1 MALTYKIKNYET
13 DVDDASKTL
22 VGFTVT
28 NDSPEGA
35 FLIDKKVTTGSKTR
49 DQIVAAAHAAAQTEI
64 LAWVAFEANLGLT
77 FDPDTGTVS

>member
-13 DVDDASKTL
+13 AADDASKTL

-28 NDSPEGA
+28 NDSPAGA
-35 FLIDKKVTTGSKTR
+35 FLIDKKITTGSNTR
-49 DQIVAAAHAAAQTEI
+49 DQIVAAAHAAAQTEV

>member
-1 MALTYKIKNYET
+1 M
-13 DVDDASKTL
+13 

-28 NDSPEGA
+28 NDSPAGA
-35 FLIDKKVTTGSKTR
+35 FLIDKKITTGSNTR
-49 DQIVAAAHAAAQTEI
+49 DQIVAAAHAAAQTEV

>member
-22 VGFTVT
+22 VGFNVT
-28 NDSPEGA
+28 NEAGGL
-35 FLIDKKVTTGSKTR
+35 FLIDKKITTGSKTR

-64 LAWVAFEANLGLT
+64 QAWVDYEATVGLT
-77 FDPDTGTVS
+77 FDPDSGTLS

>member
-13 DVDDASKTL
+13 DVDDASKTM

-28 NDSPEGA
+28 NDSLGGT

-49 DQIVAAAHAAAQTEI
+49 DQIVAAAHAAAQTEV
-64 LAWVAFEANLGLT
+64 LAWVAFESNLGLT